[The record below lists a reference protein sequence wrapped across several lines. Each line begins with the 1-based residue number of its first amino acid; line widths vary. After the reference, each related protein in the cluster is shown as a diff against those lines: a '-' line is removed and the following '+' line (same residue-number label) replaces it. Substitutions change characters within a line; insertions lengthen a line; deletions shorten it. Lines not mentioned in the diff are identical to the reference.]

1 MATLQII
8 KKRNGEMVPFDLAK
22 IEKAIKKAFL
32 AARLDEN
39 EPVAKSIAGL
49 VSGN

>member
-22 IEKAIKKAFL
+22 IEKANL
-32 AARLDEN
+32 LE
-39 EPVAKSIAGL
+39 
-49 VSGN
+49 